1 MQLQEERILPVGTQ
15 INKIYFIAV
24 NGLIIFRKDEI
35 HSLSYFVK
43 HEGVCGKR
51 NSTGSATRELDG
63 VDKLFHMISKA
74 MDKIEVNVTDLT
86 KDYMCLEIYTTL
98 L

>member
-1 MQLQEERILPVGTQ
+1 MGTK
-15 INKIYFIAV
+15 INKIYFIALK
-24 NGLIIFRKDEI
+24 GFIIFRSDEI

-51 NSTGSATRELDG
+51 NSTGSAVRELDG

-74 MDKIEVNVTDLT
+74 MNKIEVNVTDLT
-86 KDYMCLEIYTTL
+86 KDYMCLEIYTAL
-98 L
+98 S